1 MLHEQRTDVEGDSPE
16 ALLAEYEVDL
26 RTVID
31 EHGVD
36 AVAAETSLDAET
48 VAALIEGKSPPL
60 SLPEAAAIQVL
71 APDAPDADTI
81 VEMACEHLLLGMS
94 MAVLDVETLA
104 GELDGDLSAK
114 EVQQKLERRSEMS
127 LEEFAAIEYAI
138 VDRQY

>member
-16 ALLAEYEVDL
+16 ALLAEYEADL

-48 VAALIEGKSPPL
+48 VAALIEGESPPL
-60 SLPEAAAIQVL
+60 SLPEAAAIQAL

>member
-48 VAALIEGKSPPL
+48 VAALIEGESPPL